1 MKDSKLRKIVREVLK
16 EEIGPEMRY
25 VATMEYYVWAHSD
38 SEAIAQ
44 AKAQAT
50 DMNIKLDNQAAVTGI
65 VKQQHGEIGNTPV
78 EFNEGAMKMLKR
90 TFGVG
95 VSDEQAAYNKK
106 HGLPNN
112 WKGSKEGYYEK
123 NGEGNSSPRGSN

>member
-1 MKDSKLRKIVREVLK
+1 MEDSKLRKIVREVLK
-16 EEIGPEMRY
+16 EELGREMRY
-25 VATMEYYVWAHSD
+25 AVTMDFYTWASSDEEAVANAKSIASEMD
-38 SEAIAQ
+38 S
-44 AKAQAT
+44 
-50 DMNIKLDNQAAVTGI
+50 KLDNQASILSVTRRESAMGS
-65 VKQQHGEIGNTPV
+65 TPV
-78 EFNEGAMKMLKR
+78 DFNEDAMKMLKR

-106 HGLPNN
+106 HGLPND